1 AVAKAIPEA
10 AILTMARMKGKGK
23 SSRQRTGNMVV
34 AKFRHEMSRAKDPQ
48 LHTHA
53 VVLNMTQRLDGKW
66 RALSN
71 EDIFR
76 AYEAVDAIYKSELA
90 KELQRL
96 GYSIRLVDD
105 KGNFELSHISRSQI
119 EAFSSRSAV
128 IEEALAIEGK
138 TGATANSFEKQ
149 IMSLA
154 T

>member
-1 AVAKAIPEA
+1 
-10 AILTMARMKGKGK
+10 
-23 SSRQRTGNMVV
+23 
-34 AKFRHEMSRAKDPQ
+34 
-48 LHTHA
+48 
-53 VVLNMTQRLDGKW
+53 MTQRLDGKW

-76 AYEAVDAIYKSELA
+76 AYEAVDAIYKSEWA
-90 KELQRL
+90 KELQSL

-128 IEEALAIEGK
+128 FEQPLAIECK
-138 TGATANSFEKQ
+138 TRATATRLGQRIITF
-149 IMSLA
+149 A